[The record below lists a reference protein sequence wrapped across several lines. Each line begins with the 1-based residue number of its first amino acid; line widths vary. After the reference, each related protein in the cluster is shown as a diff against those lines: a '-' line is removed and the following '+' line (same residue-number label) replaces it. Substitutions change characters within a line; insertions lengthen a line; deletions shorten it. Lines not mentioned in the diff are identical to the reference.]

1 MPSHPLVLLASA
13 RPGGDAAQLTHAVFA
28 PVEHTLVNL
37 LDAPLYPYSYAGTY
51 PADDAFPALVQQLL
65 QHPVIVLVTP
75 VYWYAMSGLLK
86 TFFDRLTDL
95 VTIAKPQG
103 RQLLGKRLLVLAVGA
118 DATLPT
124 GFTVPFCLTADYFAM
139 HFGGCWYYSQNQPLA
154 PAELAAWTQELRLAA
169 TAPEW
174 PSAER

>member
-1 MPSHPLVLLASA
+1 MPPFPLVLLASA
-13 RPGGDAAQLTHAVFA
+13 RPAGDAAKLTHAVFSS
-28 PVEHTLVNL
+28 VEHTLVNL

-75 VYWYAMSGLLK
+75 VYWYTMSGLLK

-95 VTIAKPQG
+95 VTIAKPLG
-103 RQLLGKRLLVLAVGA
+103 RQLLGKRVLVLAVGA
-118 DATLPT
+118 DAALPG
-124 GFTVPFCLTADYFAM
+124 GFTAPFELTAKYFNL

-154 PAELAAWTQELRLAA
+154 PAELAAWMQELRQAA
-169 TAPEW
+169 TAPDW
-174 PSAER
+174 PIAKG